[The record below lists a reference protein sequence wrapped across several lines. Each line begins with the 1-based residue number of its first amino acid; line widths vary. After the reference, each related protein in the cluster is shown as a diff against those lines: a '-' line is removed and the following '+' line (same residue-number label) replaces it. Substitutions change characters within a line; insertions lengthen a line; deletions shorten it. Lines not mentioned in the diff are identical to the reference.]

1 MKSLKKLFHIDRDQ
15 YEKEYLRRF
24 SDENTVHLNFPI
36 GSNTAFFCQ
45 TVEIFQ
51 VLLSI
56 ERTDKQIEELCHDL
70 PGVAFEQFKQRCL
83 ISEII
88 LTNNIEGVHSTR
100 KEISSIF
107 KSLEKQ
113 DKRRRFVGLVKKYAV
128 MDSAISI
135 KTPQDIRK
143 IYDDIFYDE
152 IKAADPDNL
161 PDGNIFR
168 AGSVSVYNSE
178 QEEIHRGL
186 LPENNIIS
194 SMKNALEL
202 LNNETIDKMIRIAV
216 FHYLFGYIHP
226 FYDGNGRV
234 SRFIS
239 SYLLSNEL
247 NPLIGYRLSSTIK
260 EKIKQYYDA
269 FEICNSPIN
278 KGDLT
283 PFIEMFLNILNIS
296 EEQLYDSLKERVDNF
311 AYYRGKIKSMMSLN
325 DDKNGQDANLYGI
338 YDLLIQAT
346 LFSDIGISTK
356 ELEKYTKLT
365 YNTVVKYLNMIDKK
379 LLVKNKQGKACYYML
394 NRDMLAQIK

>member
-1 MKSLKKLFHIDRDQ
+1 MRSLKKLFHIDREQ

-24 SDENTVHLNFPI
+24 TDENTVHLNFPI
-36 GSNTAFFCQ
+36 GSSPAFFCQ

-51 VLLSI
+51 TLLSI
-56 ERTDKQIEELCHDL
+56 ERTDKQIKELCYDL
-70 PGVAFEQFKQRCL
+70 PGVAFDQFKQRCL

-100 KEISSIF
+100 KEISSIL

-113 DKRRRFVGLVKKYAV
+113 NKRRRFVGLVRKYAV
-128 MDSAISI
+128 MDSTIPI
-135 KTPQDIRK
+135 RTPQDIRK
-143 IYDDIFYDE
+143 IYDDIFFDE
-152 IKAADPDNL
+152 IKDADPDNL
-161 PDGNIFR
+161 PDGKIFR

-178 QEEIHRGL
+178 QEEIHRGI
-186 LPENNIIS
+186 LPEKKIIS
-194 SMKNALEL
+194 SMEKALEL
-202 LNNETIDKMIRIAV
+202 LNDETVDKIIRIAV

-247 NPLIGYRLSSTIK
+247 NSLIGYRLSSTIK
-260 EKIKQYYDA
+260 EKIKQYYEA
-269 FEICNSPIN
+269 FQICNSPMN

-283 PFIEMFLNILNIS
+283 PFIEMFVNILNIS
-296 EEQLYDSLKERVDNF
+296 EKQLYDALKERVDNL
-311 AYYRGKIKSMMSLN
+311 AYYRGKIAALIPN
-325 DDKNGQDANLYGI
+325 DSKNGQDNNLSGL

-346 LFSDIGISTK
+346 LFSDVGISTK

-365 YNTVVKYLNMIDKK
+365 YNTVVKYLNRIDPK
-379 LLVKNKQGKACYYML
+379 LLVKNKQGKACCYTL
-394 NRDMLAQIK
+394 DLDMLAQIK